1 MAEDRAHSKYGGS
14 SASRWMACPGSV
26 VLCEQ
31 APPPPTSSFARRG
44 TVAHNV
50 AERYLP
56 LRVAGS
62 EASPRQDIGK
72 DFFEDGEK
80 ITFLKEDA
88 EAVEVYL
95 DAVAAEYA
103 EDPGSQLFI
112 EQRFVLDVA
121 PALQGEVFGR
131 NDAMIYSPA
140 REKLVVFDYKHG
152 AGVAVKAE
160 NNAQALFYATGA
172 LMGRDDW
179 RVSTVEV
186 VIVQPRSFDAAQDHG
201 GVKRWSFDLM
211 TVMEFYDT
219 LASAIHRCVEAER
232 AHQTVAS
239 GDLANWGQV
248 WLAPGDHCRW
258 CAAALTCPA
267 IEQRALK
274 EAGLAFSS
282 VVEATPSALPE
293 PARLDVERMAGI
305 LRAADVLEGWFD
317 QVRRRAFEEAQAG
330 RDIPGFKLVEK
341 QARRKWTDDE
351 HSIAGYLASSYGV
364 DVNDLMPP
372 KLVTITEAE
381 KLLASALGGAKNAKA
396 AKDDVSL
403 KFTIKESSGLTLVAA
418 SDKRDAVVPAAAFAT
433 VSVPAT

>member
-1 MAEDRAHSKYGGS
+1 MADERAHSKYGGS

-103 EDPGSQLFI
+103 EDPNSQLFI

-179 RVSTVEV
+179 KVSTVEV

-219 LASAIHRCVEAER
+219 LASAIHRCVEAEKNHD
-232 AHQTVAS
+232 AQLGWA
-239 GDLANWGQV
+239 DK

-293 PARLDVERMAGI
+293 PSKLDVERMAGI

-351 HSIAGYLASSYGV
+351 HSIAGYIASSYGV

-418 SDKRDAVVPAAAFAT
+418 SDKRDAVVPAAAFAN
-433 VSVPAT
+433 VSVPAF